1 MVKIEKYVDSNSIH
15 NNPFTQEVINRAW
28 DIIAKNKPEDEYY
41 KYIMDL
47 STLISEICDKFD
59 DYNNA
64 YLLIS
69 SYPRNWKI
77 KEKMSH
83 YNYIRYHTEMYV
95 INAIAIFDRFLQ
107 LVNYLYDLKLRG
119 LTLKMEKIEKSGKV
133 DRNALDMLTRFN
145 HSISKIRETQNDIK
159 HKKALDIS
167 ELGKISTFE
176 FLLKH
181 SGNLENK
188 DVIKF
193 WIRNYLKKERIK
205 YMNSNTKMAKYI
217 NDTFEILY
225 PIFQSN
231 LSKFTW

>member
-1 MVKIEKYVDSNSIH
+1 
-15 NNPFTQEVINRAW
+15 
-28 DIIAKNKPEDEYY
+28 
-41 KYIMDL
+41 
-47 STLISEICDKFD
+47 
-59 DYNNA
+59 
-64 YLLIS
+64 
-69 SYPRNWKI
+69 
-77 KEKMSH
+77 MSH

-193 WIRNYLKKERIK
+193 
-205 YMNSNTKMAKYI
+205 
-217 NDTFEILY
+217 
-225 PIFQSN
+225 
-231 LSKFTW
+231 